1 MRSDQ
6 KRTGTFEMVGAKLE
20 KPDAI
25 RRGYIAV
32 SSKYSRRE
40 EAFFIAAQ
48 RQMDGAN
55 WVIVGR
61 SIWRHHSE
69 LDSWKGDF
77 AEKVGGEVKGV
88 VRAKR

>member
-1 MRSDQ
+1 MRGNQ
-6 KRTGTFEMVGAKLE
+6 KRAGTVEMVGQKLE

-48 RQMDGAN
+48 RQMDGAD

-61 SIWRHHSE
+61 SIWRHQSE
-69 LDSWKGDF
+69 LDNWKGGF
-77 AEKVGGEVKGV
+77 LGRVGGEVKGV